1 MPEGGRIVVSD
12 TTPLIALAVID
23 RIEILGNLY
32 GEIRIPRAVLNEIVA
47 GGERRPGPRA
57 IQVASW
63 IRVADL
69 ADPSRAALLADLDRG
84 EAEVIALAQEVHAD
98 LVLVDERLA
107 RAHLRRLGVSITG
120 VVGVLLKAKKEGL
133 ISEVAP
139 LLTELKRGGIW
150 LGQGLVQEALD
161 LAGE

>member
-32 GEIRIPRAVLNEIVA
+32 GEIRVPRAVLN
-47 GGERRPGPRA
+47 
-57 IQVASW
+57 
-63 IRVADL
+63 
-69 ADPSRAALLADLDRG
+69 
-84 EAEVIALAQEVHAD
+84 
-98 LVLVDERLA
+98 
-107 RAHLRRLGVSITG
+107 
-120 VVGVLLKAKKEGL
+120 KKEGM

-139 LLTELKRGGIW
+139 LLSELKRGGIW
-150 LGQGLVQEALD
+150 LGQGLVQEALN